1 MFFGCSDVHLFVI
14 YHSLVGVSK
23 GRPVFLAGVAEDTG
37 GERSQT
43 AAEARAEECHN
54 NPGVHQQL
62 SAYMKVYLA
71 CTWKTLEICVGSH
84 D

>member
-1 MFFGCSDVHLFVI
+1 MLFGSSDVHMFFISHL
-14 YHSLVGVSK
+14 LVGVSK

-62 SAYMKVYLA
+62 SAYIKVHLA
-71 CTWKTLEICVGSH
+71 CIW
-84 D
+84 